1 MADQTSERK
10 AGQKADPAL
19 AQYTVNLTPE
29 QYEEHLRASREAE
42 TPRLQMEMGGSGTAA
57 AVFKDAAGADVA
69 VTSTEWSATGP
80 VTVTPDEANPAS
92 ATLAPTG
99 LGSVTI
105 TAVGRT
111 DDGGSAQAHAD
122 LMVIEK
128 IGGPVSG
135 EITLT
140 VAPPGPPPDPPV
152 TRAD

>member
-1 MADQTSERK
+1 MAKQAQRQDEQSR
-10 AGQKADPAL
+10 ADPAS
-19 AQYTVNLTPE
+19 AQYVVNLTPE
-29 QYEEHLRASREAE
+29 QYEEHLKASRTAE

-69 VTSTEWSATGP
+69 VTAVEWSATGP

-105 TAVGRT
+105 TAIGTT
-111 DDGGSAQAHAD
+111 DAGGSAQAHAD

-128 IGGPVSG
+128 IGGPVAG

-140 VAPPGPPPDPPV
+140 VAPPAPPDPPPPE
-152 TRAD
+152 A